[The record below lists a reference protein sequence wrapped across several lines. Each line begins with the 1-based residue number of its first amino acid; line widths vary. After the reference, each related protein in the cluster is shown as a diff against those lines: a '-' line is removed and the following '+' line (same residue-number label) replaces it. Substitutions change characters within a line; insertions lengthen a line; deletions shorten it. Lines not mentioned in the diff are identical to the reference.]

1 MLTHATDVQLP
12 EWQKIFLAKFR
23 SLYKELSA
31 SKPDDNIG
39 ATIFEMVIQSKD
51 QIKDVSPSDTNEVS
65 FLCFYLLE
73 TRLSR
78 KWHCLRI
85 HKV

>member
-12 EWQKIFLAKFR
+12 EWQKKFLAEFR
-23 SLYKELSA
+23 SLYKDLSA

-51 QIKDVSPSDTNEVS
+51 QVKNVSPSGTDEVS
-65 FLCFYLLE
+65 FLCFFWLLH
-73 TRLSR
+73 TKS
-78 KWHCLRI
+78 K
-85 HKV
+85 KGT